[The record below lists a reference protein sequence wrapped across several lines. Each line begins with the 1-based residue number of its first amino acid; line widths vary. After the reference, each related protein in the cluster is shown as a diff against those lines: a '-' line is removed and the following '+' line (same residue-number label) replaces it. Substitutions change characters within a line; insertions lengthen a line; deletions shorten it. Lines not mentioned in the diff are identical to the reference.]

1 MENKETILYAEDEP
15 DDQFFI
21 ERALKQLTCPVEVR
35 FVNDGQEALDYL
47 QGKGQYADRSRF
59 PMPTV
64 IFLDIKMPR
73 LNGFEVLKWLKEQE
87 AFKRIPVAMI
97 TSSQMQE
104 DIDRV
109 YELGASAYLV
119 KPARMD
125 ELQKL
130 FKVTGEFFVEHV
142 EKPSQI
148 STLFKE

>member
-1 MENKETILYAEDEP
+1 
-15 DDQFFI
+15 
-21 ERALKQLTCPVEVR
+21 LKQLTCPVEVR

-59 PMPTV
+59 PLPTV

-87 AFKRIPVAMI
+87 TFKRIPVAMI

-119 KPARMD
+119 KPA
-125 ELQKL
+125 
-130 FKVTGEFFVEHV
+130 
-142 EKPSQI
+142 
-148 STLFKE
+148 